1 MIMFNMT
8 FKCGFGLKTWIR
20 SVGIG
25 LVCLLLSSCTL
36 LGIGAEQRIFLT
48 VNLSLL
54 DTYEIPPQIFEN
66 TRFGGISAL
75 TYDRQADR
83 IYALSDEHSSGIAPH
98 FYTLRLDQTPETDP
112 PQLETIALESVTF
125 FTTPDGEIWDSQR
138 FDPEGL
144 ALTPQ
149 GTLWLASEGIQAKDI
164 PPALVEFDRETG
176 RQLQELTVP
185 NGFKVTID
193 PNTRRQQQGVQSN
206 LGFES
211 LTLSPI
217 KTIPGEPL
225 RLFTVNEAPLLQ
237 DLDLSVAEEG
247 GRLRLLHYDLTPGNP
262 LLLSEHLY
270 PLETVPLAV
279 LNGLSELLTLDGTG
293 HFLTLERSLTPFGF
307 QIQLF
312 QAAIAGATDISGIP
326 ALKGDLPNVNR
337 VQKQLV
343 LNVNTLDIPIR
354 NLEGM
359 TWGPQLADGSQT
371 ILLVSDN
378 NFEAEPTQFLWFRL
392 EVSP

>member
-1 MIMFNMT
+1 MIMFNTT
-8 FKCGFGLKTWIR
+8 FKFGFGIKTWVR
-20 SVGIG
+20 SALI
-25 LVCLLLSSCTL
+25 LWVCLLLTACTFL
-36 LGIGAEQRIFLT
+36 DIGAEQRIFLT

-54 DTYEIPPQIFEN
+54 DTYEIPPQMFEN

-75 TYDRQADR
+75 AYDRPADR
-83 IYALSDEHSSGIAPH
+83 LYALSDEHSSGIPPH
-98 FYTLRLDQTPETDP
+98 FYTLRLEQTPDTDP
-112 PQLETIALESVTF
+112 PQLETIALEAVTF
-125 FTTPDGEIWDSQR
+125 FTTPEGQVWDSYQ
-138 FDPEGL
+138 FDPEGM

-149 GTLWLASEGIQAKDI
+149 GTLWIASEGIQSRDV
-164 PPALVEFDRETG
+164 PPALVEFDRATG
-176 RQLQELTVP
+176 RQLQALKVP
-185 NGFKVTID
+185 SGFKVAID
-193 PNTRRQQQGVQSN
+193 PQTRRQQQGVQSN

-211 LTLSPI
+211 LSLSPI

-247 GRLRLLHYDLTPGNP
+247 GRLRLLHYDLTQGNP

-270 PLETVPLAV
+270 PLAPVPLAV

-312 QAAIAGATDISGIP
+312 QAAIGGATDISGIP
-326 ALKGDLPNVNR
+326 ALKGELSNVNR

-343 LNVNTLDIPIR
+343 LNVNNLDIPIR

-359 TWGPQLADGSQT
+359 TWGPQLPDGSQT

-392 EVSP
+392 ELSP